1 MATGDDSPRALIGRT
16 LTHNPNAIVNSTIE
30 LLELLSHALRGI
42 IGDEGFES
50 LLFRSVHRVT
60 LDYPWLELDPRARPS
75 EPGFAL
81 LRRCFESQDIVQ
93 AGLASNLLF
102 NTLID
107 ILTLL
112 IGDHLTTLILQSAL
126 GRVGGGKISKEHH
139 NG

>member
-1 MATGDDSPRALIGRT
+1 MATGDDSPRAIIGRA
-16 LTHNPNAIVNSTIE
+16 LSYDPNAIVNSSIE
-30 LLELLSHALRGI
+30 LLELCSHALRGV
-42 IGDEGFES
+42 IGDEGFET

-60 LDYPWLELDPRARPS
+60 LDFPWLELDPRAWPP

-81 LRRCFESQDIVQ
+81 LRRCFEGQDIAQ
-93 AGLASNLLF
+93 ASLASNLLF